1 MNLNMPI
8 PFCCVIIATIH
19 IEFRLLCRMW
29 GSYIVPKEKKPK
41 KIVFSE
47 EIDSL
52 IDGLTLGFAFIV
64 IGLFLLFV
72 PDYFGSELVG
82 QIIRWIF
89 IVIGILGLL
98 VEFGKLKPMSNIKGF
113 DDLWVGILFLAVWA
127 ALFFLAQNRLWNI
140 AGFFCLIIGVYG
152 AFRGLFRIIYSIRQN
167 RKDNLQ
173 TKGTIL
179 SDVLVFLT
187 KVVSLAL
194 VVLQFVKA
202 FQQGI
207 S

>member
-1 MNLNMPI
+1 MACLESPI
-8 PFCCVIIATIH
+8 ISATCSC
-19 IEFRLLCRMW
+19 E
-29 GSYIVPKEKKPK
+29 
-41 KIVFSE
+41 
-47 EIDSL
+47 
-52 IDGLTLGFAFIV
+52 
-64 IGLFLLFV
+64 
-72 PDYFGSELVG
+72 
-82 QIIRWIF
+82 
-89 IVIGILGLL
+89 
-98 VEFGKLKPMSNIKGF
+98 
-113 DDLWVGILFLAVWA
+113 
-127 ALFFLAQNRLWNI
+127 
-140 AGFFCLIIGVYG
+140 YG